1 MDSAVSVSRTT
12 HGPAST
18 TALGERLGRQLRRG
32 DVLLLQGELG
42 AGKTCLTQGIAA
54 GMGCTDA
61 VTSPTFVM
69 VNEYQGRERLFHIDL
84 YRIAGLD
91 ELEEL
96 GLWDQ
101 AALGVLVVEWP
112 ERAADALP
120 KATLTIKLSYGE
132 GPDDRDLA
140 FLPNGER
147 GRQIASTIGGS

>member
-1 MDSAVSVSRTT
+1 MDSAVSSSRTT

-32 DVLLLQGELG
+32 DVLLLRGELG
-42 AGKTCLTQGIAA
+42 AGKTCLTQGIAR
-54 GMGCTDA
+54 GLGCTGD

-69 VNEYQGRERLFHIDL
+69 VNEYQGRERLFHVDL
-84 YRIAGLD
+84 YRIAGTD

-112 ERAADALP
+112 ERAGDALP
-120 KATLTIKLSYGE
+120 QATLTIELSYGE
-132 GPDDRDLA
+132 APEDRVLA

-147 GRQIASTIGGS
+147 GQQIASAIGGS